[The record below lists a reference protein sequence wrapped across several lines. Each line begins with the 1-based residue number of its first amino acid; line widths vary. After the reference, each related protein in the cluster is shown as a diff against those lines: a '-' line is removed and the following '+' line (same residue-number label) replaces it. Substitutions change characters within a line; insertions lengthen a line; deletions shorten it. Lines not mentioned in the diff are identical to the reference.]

1 MNPDNNTPLK
11 GDILIVD
18 DDLPSLNTLSSM
30 LTTEGYEVR
39 GVPNGQMALTV
50 VENEPPELILLDVRM
65 PEMDGYQVC
74 RQLKEKE
81 KYRDIPVLFLSALSE
96 AADKVKGFEAGAVEY
111 LSIPFMISFPNYDNL
126 IPGKL
131 MRAIV
136 FLS

>member
-1 MNPDNNTPLK
+1 M
-11 GDILIVD
+11 
-18 DDLPSLNTLSSM
+18 
-30 LTTEGYEVR
+30 R